1 MFSFS
6 FGEILV
12 IAMVGLIVIG
22 PERLPGA
29 ARFLGH
35 LFGRVRRQV
44 NEVRTDI
51 QREMQLE
58 DMKSIHREFTD
69 AARGA
74 NKVFQSAARGVSEE
88 AGKIQAEA
96 AGEGPAPA
104 SSGRDEEAVKT
115 ETAASA
121 N

>member
-6 FGEILV
+6 FGEIFV
-12 IAMVGLIVIG
+12 VAAVGLIVIG
-22 PERLPGA
+22 PERLPET

-44 NEVRTDI
+44 NDVRTDI
-51 QREMQLE
+51 RREMQLE

-74 NKVFQSAARGVSEE
+74 NKVFQSATRGVSEE
-88 AGKIQAEA
+88 AGKIQAEVM
-96 AGEGPAPA
+96 E
-104 SSGRDEEAVKT
+104 EEKTEAVEKS
-115 ETAASA
+115 SA
-121 N
+121 TSGNLGNPAQTN

>member
-51 QREMQLE
+51 QRGNAIGGHE
-58 DMKSIHREFTD
+58 KAFT
-69 AARGA
+69 ANLRTRRGGRTRFFKAR
-74 NKVFQSAARGVSEE
+74 R
-88 AGKIQAEA
+88 
-96 AGEGPAPA
+96 
-104 SSGRDEEAVKT
+104 
-115 ETAASA
+115 AASPKRPGKFRRKPPERGPPPRHPGGTKRR
-121 N
+121 

>member
-12 IAMVGLIVIG
+12 IATVGLVVIG
-22 PERLPGA
+22 PERLPET

-51 QREMQLE
+51 RREMQLE

-74 NKVFQSAARGVSEE
+74 NKAFQSATRGASEE
-88 AGKIQAEA
+88 AEKIQAEV
-96 AGEGPAPA
+96 AGEGKNLTSSRRDGEAAQQTTA
-104 SSGRDEEAVKT
+104 SV
-115 ETAASA
+115 